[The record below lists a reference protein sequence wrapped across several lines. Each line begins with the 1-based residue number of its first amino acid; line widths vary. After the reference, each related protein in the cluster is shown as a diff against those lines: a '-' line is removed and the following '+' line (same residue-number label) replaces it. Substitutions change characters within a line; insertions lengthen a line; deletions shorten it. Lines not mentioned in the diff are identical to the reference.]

1 MTLKSRLN
9 RTAAAVAAAAC
20 LTLAQ
25 VAPLRAHE
33 PVGGSTKAVEAH
45 RKTDFG
51 FKGFDKVNRRL
62 QKDFEN
68 FDYAASASAY
78 RRAMSLAFGNPNAHL
93 EGEWSPVISMPVVA
107 IHTSV
112 LPNGKVLM
120 WDSIS
125 DLPAESVDGHNFTRA
140 VVWDPVT
147 GAVTPNNANTG
158 YNLFC
163 AGHASMPDG
172 KLFIAGGNRSRAL
185 DGLDT
190 MHTFNWANNSW
201 ALLGFMNQGSR
212 WYPSVTALARAEML
226 ISSGVGVNT
235 PEVRTASGTMRSLTN
250 AVLSM
255 PLYPWMQPALNG
267 RTLYF
272 GPDNTLSYL
281 NTSGTGAWQHFGGR
295 DGINR
300 DYGAYAMYDAGKILV
315 AGGSNSSQSSYVVDI
330 NGATPA
336 AAPTGNLNTGRRQHN
351 LTVLPDGSVLATGG
365 NFNGAA
371 LVNVGAGVYT
381 AELWNPATG
390 LWQTLASMQRT
401 RQYHSTAVLLPDARV
416 MVGGGGICGDC
427 FNQGYLEKNIEIFSP
442 PYLFKQDGSGDLAP
456 RPVINNAIVSVPSR
470 VITIGA
476 DATTTPVSTIS
487 KVVMIRD
494 SSVTHS
500 VNFEQRRVPLSFSVN
515 TSNNTITATAPT
527 DPNVAPPGY
536 YMVFIINS
544 SGVPSVAKMVQL
556 PTFSNIANSSWVGGR
571 YNFFASHSDKIMEVA
586 GGSTADGT
594 PLVQG
599 DINDVNGISPQNF
612 ILALTGYPIN
622 QQYQFMASHSN
633 KCLEPS
639 GGSTA
644 DLVPIVG
651 NTCTAMA
658 SQLWTFQSVA
668 GVPGGYKII
677 NAQSNKC
684 VDVSGASQ
692 NNGAQLIQNT
702 CNGAASQ
709 TWKARRR

>member
-1 MTLKSRLN
+1 MFKCRLN
-9 RTAAAVAAAAC
+9 RTAAVAAAVAI
-20 LTLAQ
+20 TLAQ
-25 VAPLRAHE
+25 VAPLSAHE
-33 PVGGSTKAVEAH
+33 PKGGTPKDIEAH

-51 FKGFDKVNRRL
+51 FRGFDKLNRQL
-62 QKDFEN
+62 QKDFEDFN
-68 FDYAASASAY
+68 YAASASAY
-78 RRAMSLAFGNPNAHL
+78 RRAMSFAFRAPNSYL
-93 EGEWSPVISMPVVA
+93 VGEWSPVISMPVVA

-125 DLPAESVDGHNFTRA
+125 DLPAESVDGHTFTRA
-140 VVWDPVT
+140 VVWDPAT
-147 GAVTPNNANTG
+147 GVVTPDNANTG

-163 AGHASMPDG
+163 SGHSAMPDG

-190 MHTFNWANNSW
+190 MHNFNYADNSW
-201 ALLGFMNQGSR
+201 TLLGFMNQGSR

-226 ISSGVGVNT
+226 ITSGGPST
-235 PEVRTASGTMRSLTN
+235 PEIRTASSTMRSLTN
-250 AVLSM
+250 AVLGM
-255 PLYPWMQPALNG
+255 PLYPWLQPALDG

-272 GPDNTLSYL
+272 GPDNRLSYL

-295 DGINR
+295 DGLNR
-300 DYGAYAMYDAGKILV
+300 DYGAYAMYDVGKILAV
-315 AGGSNSSQSSYVVDI
+315 GGGPSLRSSYVVDI
-330 NGATPA
+330 NGA
-336 AAPTGNLNTGRRQHN
+336 APTAGPTGDLATGRRQHN
-351 LTVLPDGSVLATGG
+351 LTILPDGSVLATGG
-365 NFNGAA
+365 NFDGAA
-371 LVNVGAGVYT
+371 LVDVSAGVYS
-381 AELWNPATG
+381 AELWSPATG
-390 LWQTLASMQRT
+390 QWQTLASMQRT

-427 FNQGYLEKNIEIFSP
+427 FNQGYLEKNVEIFSP

-456 RPVINNAIVSVPSR
+456 RPVINFAVPNVPSR
-470 VITIGA
+470 VITITPNSA
-476 DATTTPVSTIS
+476 TPVSSIS

-500 VNFEQRRVPLSFSVN
+500 VNFEQRRIPLSFTVN
-515 TSNNTITATAPT
+515 TANNTITAAAPT

-556 PTFSNIANSSWVGGR
+556 PTFSNIANSGWGSAGR

-586 GGSTADGT
+586 GGSTAEGA
-594 PLVQG
+594 PLDQG
-599 DINDVNGISPQNF
+599 DINEVSGISPQNF
-612 ILALTGYPIN
+612 TLALTGFPSAG
-622 QQYQFMASHSN
+622 QYQFMASHTG

-644 DLVPIVG
+644 DLAPIVQ
-651 NTCTAMA
+651 NTCTAMP

-668 GVPGGYKII
+668 NVPGGYRIV
-677 NAQSNKC
+677 NAQSGKC
-684 VDVSGASQ
+684 IDVSGASLS
-692 NNGAQLIQNT
+692 NGAQLIQFT
-702 CNGAASQ
+702 CNGGANQ

>member
-1 MTLKSRLN
+1 MTFKRRLSR
-9 RTAAAVAAAAC
+9 AVAVAAAAFV
-20 LTLAQ
+20 TLAQ
-25 VAPLRAHE
+25 VAPSLAHG
-33 PVGGSTKAVEAH
+33 PGGGSQKEIEAH

-51 FKGFDKVNRRL
+51 FKGFDKVNRQL

-68 FDYAASASAY
+68 FNYAASAAAY
-78 RRAMSLAFGNPNAHL
+78 RRAMGLAFSDPNAYL
-93 EGEWSPVISMPVVA
+93 NGEWSPVISMPVVA

-120 WDSIS
+120 WDSVS
-125 DLPAESVDGHNFTRA
+125 DLPAENVDNHTFTRA

-147 GAVTPNNANTG
+147 GTVTPDDANTG

-163 AGHASMPDG
+163 SGHAFMPDG
-172 KLFIAGGNRSRAL
+172 KLFIAGGNHSRAL
-185 DGLDT
+185 DGINT
-190 MHTFNWANNSW
+190 MHTFNWVDNSW
-201 ALLGFMNQGSR
+201 TLLGFMNQGSR

-226 ISSGVGVNT
+226 ISSGVGVST
-235 PEVRTASGTMRSLTN
+235 AEVRTASGTLRSLSN

-255 PLYPWMQPALNG
+255 PLYPWLQPALNG
-267 RTLYF
+267 RTLFF

-281 NTSGTGAWQHFGGR
+281 NTSGNGAWQHFGGR

-300 DYGAYAMYDAGKILV
+300 DYGAYAMYDVGKILV
-315 AGGSNSSQSSYVVDI
+315 AGGNHSNATSYVVDI
-330 NGATPA
+330 NGATPTA
-336 AAPTGNLNTGRRQHN
+336 TQSGNLFTGRRQHN
-351 LTVLPDGSVLATGG
+351 LTILPDGSVLATGG
-365 NFNGAA
+365 NSNGAT
-371 LVNVGAGVYT
+371 LVSVGAGVYT

-390 LWQTLASMQRT
+390 QWQTLASMQRT

-427 FNQGYLEKNIEIFSP
+427 LAQNYLEKNIEIFSP

-456 RPVINNAIVSVPSR
+456 RPVVNTAVVSVPSR

-476 DATTTPVSTIS
+476 DAMTTPVSTIS

-500 VNFEQRRVPLSFSVN
+500 VNFEQRRIPLSFSVN

-536 YMVFIINS
+536 YMLFVINS

-599 DINDVNGISPQNF
+599 DINDVPGISPQNF

-644 DLVPIVG
+644 DLVTIVG

-658 SQLWTFQSVA
+658 SQLWTFQPVANVA
-668 GVPGGYKII
+668 GGYQIV
-677 NAQSNKC
+677 NAQSGKC
-684 VDVSGASQ
+684 VDVTGGSLS
-692 NNGAQLIQNT
+692 NGAQLIQFT
-702 CNGAASQ
+702 CNGGANQ